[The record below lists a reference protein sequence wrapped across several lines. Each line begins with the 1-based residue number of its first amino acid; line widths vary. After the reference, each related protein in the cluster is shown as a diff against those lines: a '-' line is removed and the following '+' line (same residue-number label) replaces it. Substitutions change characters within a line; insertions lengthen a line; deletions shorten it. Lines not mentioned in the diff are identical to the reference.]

1 MPHSRRYRVIPE
13 TGIELLAADYRA
25 HRFVPHSHD
34 YAVLAITESGEAAGL
49 SVDGTQT
56 LGPGDVLLIPPNVV
70 HAAQSI
76 GADPWRYRA
85 VYLSPMRFAQLR
97 AGRAAIADPDGTEV
111 RAADGAGMATVVQR
125 ASGLARRIRDLHHD
139 LEAAPDQLVS
149 DALDGV
155 LTEVEPLLERAF
167 PKGPSARPV
176 SSAVALAR
184 AMIDA
189 APERRWSLPV
199 LARACGVSSFHLC
212 RSFREQVGASP
223 YGYAL
228 QRRVVAARERLRSDW
243 TISEVAHELGFAD
256 QSHLTRLFLR
266 VFGVT
271 PGEYRAAL
279 PPARN

>member
-49 SVDGTQT
+49 STDGTQT

-76 GADPWRYRA
+76 GGDPWRYRA
-85 VYLSPMRFAQLR
+85 VYLSATRFERLR
-97 AGRAAIADPDGTEV
+97 GGG
-111 RAADGAGMATVVQR
+111 ADGGAGAGTATVIQQ
-125 ASGLARRIRDLHHD
+125 ASALARHLRELHHD
-139 LEAAPDQLVS
+139 LESASDPVVS
-149 DALDGV
+149 DALDAV

-167 PKGPSARPV
+167 PQRPAARPT
-176 SSAVALAR
+176 SGAVCLAR

-212 RSFREQVGASP
+212 RAFRQQVGASP

-256 QSHLTRLFLR
+256 QSHFTRLFLR

-279 PPARN
+279 PPGRS

>member
-1 MPHSRRYRVIPE
+1 MPPSRRYRVIPE

-49 SVDGTQT
+49 SDDGTQT

-70 HAAQSI
+70 HAAQSV

-85 VYLSPMRFAQLR
+85 VYLSPARFTRLR
-97 AGRAAIADPDGTEV
+97 SGGADVASPGG
-111 RAADGAGMATVVQR
+111 ADGVTDAGTATVVQR
-125 ASGLARRIRDLHHD
+125 ASGLARRLRELHHD
-139 LEAAPDQLVS
+139 LEAAPDLVVS
-149 DALDGV
+149 DALDAV
-155 LTEVEPLLERAF
+155 LTEVEPLIERAF
-167 PKGPSARPV
+167 PKRPGARPA
-176 SSAVALAR
+176 SSAVCLAR
-184 AMIDA
+184 AMIDG

-212 RSFREQVGASP
+212 RAFRQQVGASP

-256 QSHLTRLFLR
+256 QSHFTRLFLR
-266 VFGVT
+266 VFGLT

-279 PPARN
+279 PPARS